1 MSWDWKAV
9 GKKVADAAP
18 MLGAALGGPAG
29 ATLGS
34 MVASAL
40 GTKNDPAAVVAALGN
55 PETMVKLRE
64 IESSE
69 RVSLQRMT
77 TDLAIAEIEAEKVT
91 SAAVNTTMQT
101 EAKGEHVMTKTWR
114 PAIGFSVAIAVVLS
128 VLTIFV
134 AYGLALFGGNTKP
147 LESLPGILAAVAG
160 IVAVVS
166 PILGIAS
173 WHRGKMQTEQVKAE
187 K

>member
-29 ATLGS
+29 ATLGT

-40 GTKNDPAAVVAALGN
+40 GTKNDPEAVVAALGD
-55 PETMVKLRE
+55 PESLVKLRE
-64 IESSE
+64 LESNE
-69 RVSLQRMT
+69 RVALQRMT
-77 TDLAIAEIEAEKVT
+77 TDLAIAEVNAEVST
-91 SAAVNTTMQT
+91 SGAVNATMQV
-101 EAKGEHVMTKTWR
+101 EAKAEHVMTKTWR
-114 PAIGFSVAIAVVLS
+114 PAIGYSVAIAVVMS
-128 VLTIFV
+128 VLTVFI

-173 WHRGKMQTEQVKAE
+173 WHRGKMQVEEKKA
-187 K
+187 

>member
-1 MSWDWKAV
+1 
-9 GKKVADAAP
+9 
-18 MLGAALGGPAG
+18 
-29 ATLGS
+29 

-40 GTKNDPAAVVAALGN
+40 GTKGDPASVAAALGN
-55 PETMVKLRE
+55 PDAMIKLRE

-69 RVSLQRMT
+69 RIALQRMT
-77 TDLAIAEIEAEKVT
+77 TEIAAAEIKAESEAV
-91 SAAVNTTMQT
+91 AAVNVTMQAET
-101 EAKGEHVMTKTWR
+101 KAEHVLTKTWR
-114 PAIGFSVAIAVVLS
+114 PAIGFAVAIAVVLS
-128 VLTIFV
+128 VLTIFM
-134 AYGLALFGGNTKP
+134 AYGLALFGGDSKP

-173 WHRGKMQTEQVKAE
+173 WHRGKMQTVQAQAE